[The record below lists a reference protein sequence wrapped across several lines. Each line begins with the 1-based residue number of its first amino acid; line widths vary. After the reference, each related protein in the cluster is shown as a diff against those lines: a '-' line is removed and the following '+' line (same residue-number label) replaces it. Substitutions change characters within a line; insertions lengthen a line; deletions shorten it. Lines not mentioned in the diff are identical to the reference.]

1 MAHGPIS
8 SIDTAKAQAK
18 GRVLGPKSPGGIARE
33 PTTKDDSV
41 RDFADFIRST
51 GPDTGAKPVPRSVST
66 PIVKRSPSGS
76 VSTPQTSSQGRP
88 IPKRI
93 TKPLSVAGAKPEA
106 EVPKR
111 NTSKLQAREPTV
123 TNSNATADLA
133 EFLRSG
139 PAGGQV
145 ERAGPGTQPG
155 RRANGLA
162 NGRLRDAVNSGS
174 SVAST
179 QDSFAPSKMT
189 QSSAN
194 SRTGLLD
201 GSNRGAPAQRG
212 GRSDDSFGPARIQRR
227 VKDPYAIESDDD
239 ETDGHGTPQPPEREE
254 ESLADFLRNYDPPP
268 TSTNARNAP
277 VTLTGAPKPA
287 KQSGPTIRER
297 IARNIAVIPD
307 YRPLPPK
314 TPKKP
319 SSSKSPP
326 QSNESRK
333 SAQRKS
339 STGYQSQSQNNNR
352 RGRSVSS
359 TVGAPQ
365 LPPINPRPAS
375 PHLVT
380 QNGTKLDSYKPTQ
393 PTYAKH
399 VERRPKQH
407 LQARD
412 EQRSV
417 GGMGDLADFLRETEP
432 PPPSGT
438 RPMSPAKEKE
448 KEESAFGRM
457 FSRKKREIR

>member
-1 MAHGPIS
+1 MTHGPTS

-18 GRVLGPKSPGGIARE
+18 GRVFEPKSPGGVARE

-51 GPDTGAKPVPRSVST
+51 GPDTGAKPVLRSVST
-66 PIVKRSPSGS
+66 PITKRSPSGS
-76 VSTPQTSSQGRP
+76 VSSPQVASQGKP
-88 IPKRI
+88 IPKKI
-93 TKPLSVAGAKPEA
+93 TKQ
-106 EVPKR
+106 VPVTGTQPR
-111 NTSKLQAREPTV
+111 TELPTRITSKLQPREPTV
-123 TNSNATADLA
+123 TNGNATADLA
-133 EFLRSG
+133 EFFRSG

-145 ERAGPGTQPG
+145 DAPRAEARMQASGV
-155 RRANGLA
+155 A

-201 GSNRGAPAQRG
+201 SSNRSAPAQRG
-212 GRSDDSFGPARIQRR
+212 GHNDDSVGPTRTQRR
-227 VKDPYAIESDDD
+227 LKDPYAIDSDYE

-254 ESLADFLRNYDPPP
+254 ESLADFLRNYEPPS
-268 TSTNARNAP
+268 TSTNARGPP
-277 VTLTGAPKPA
+277 VTLAGAPKAA

-297 IARNIAVIPD
+297 LARNIAVIPD
-307 YRPLPPK
+307 YRALPPK

-319 SSSKSPP
+319 SSSRSPP
-326 QSNESRK
+326 QSNES
-333 SAQRKS
+333 SGQRKS
-339 STGYQSQSQNNNR
+339 SNTGYQPQTQSNVA
-352 RGRSVSS
+352 RGRN
-359 TVGAPQ
+359 GGNAAAAPQ
-365 LPPINPRPAS
+365 LPPINPRASS

-380 QNGTKLDSYKPTQ
+380 QNGTKMDTYKPTQ

-399 VERRPKQH
+399 VDRRPKQH
-407 LQARD
+407 LQARE

-432 PPPSGT
+432 PPSSGPT
-438 RPMSPAKEKE
+438 ARPMSPTTKE
-448 KEESAFGRM
+448 KEESAFGKI
-457 FSRKKREIR
+457 FSRRKKEVR

>member
-1 MAHGPIS
+1 MTHGPIS

-18 GRVLGPKSPGGIARE
+18 GRALGPKSPGGVARE

-51 GPDTGAKPVPRSVST
+51 GPDAGAKHMSRSVST
-66 PIVKRSPSGS
+66 PVAKHSPSGS
-76 VSTPQTSSQGRP
+76 VSSPQAAGQGKT

-93 TKPLSVAGAKPEA
+93 TRPIPVAGAKSAA
-106 EVPKR
+106 ELPKR
-111 NTSKLQAREPTV
+111 ATSKLQAREPVV
-123 TNSNATADLA
+123 TNSNTTADLA

-139 PAGGQV
+139 PPGEQV
-145 ERAGPGTQPG
+145 DGPRAVFGVQPDP
-155 RRANGLA
+155 RANGVA
-162 NGRLRDAVNSGS
+162 NGRLRGAVNSGS

-179 QDSFAPSKMT
+179 SDSVAPSKMT

-201 GSNRGAPAQRG
+201 SSNRSVPVQRG
-212 GRSDDSFGPARIQRR
+212 VRGDESLGPKRIRRR
-227 VKDPYAIESDDD
+227 VKDPYAIDSDDE
-239 ETDGHGTPQPPEREE
+239 ETDGYGTPQPPEREE
-254 ESLADFLRNYDPPP
+254 ESLADFLRNYDPPSES
-268 TSTNARNAP
+268 TSARGAP

-319 SSSKSPP
+319 TSSKSPP
-326 QSNESRK
+326 QSNETSG
-333 SAQRKS
+333 QRKS
-339 STGYQSQSQNNNR
+339 STTSQSNTA
-352 RGRSVSS
+352 RGRSVGSA
-359 TVGAPQ
+359 VAAPQ
-365 LPPINPRPAS
+365 LLPPIKPRATS

-380 QNGTKLDSYKPTQ
+380 QNGTKLDTYKPTQ

-399 VERRPKQH
+399 VDRRPKQH
-407 LQARD
+407 LQARE
-412 EQRSV
+412 EQGSI

-432 PPPSGT
+432 PPSSGSIS
-438 RPMSPAKEKE
+438 RPMSPSKEEKE
-448 KEESAFGRM
+448 SGFGRM
-457 FSRKKREIR
+457 FSRRKRDVR